1 MPEKKGKIPGFMKEM
16 GAKGKGFKGITTE
29 IAEERHSKALLRRV
43 GKAPGFAREMAASG
57 KKKERTN
64 GRKEKSE
71 KITRLMKKGYRKG
84 YRVPKRPKSRSGS
97 RKSSGR

>member
-16 GAKGKGFKGITTE
+16 GAKGKGFKGVTTE
-29 IAEERHSKALLRRV
+29 IAEERKGEPARKSKV
-43 GKAPGFAREMAASG
+43 PGFAREMAASSG

-64 GRKEKSE
+64 GRKEKAE